1 MRDMFHIGCLFLVFA
16 FLVTRYPSEMP
27 SVASSARAYPSFAAF
42 VELSP
47 STHAARLEAARTS
60 WQVRSQAR
68 IGQLDS
74 DVPLLSETL
83 PPPVVSEV
91 HPFSGYNAE
100 LVAPDANTYSLL
112 PPTAG
117 AEMPEF
123 TIKDMQR
130 PAGGALELQD
140 RQAFSKDQMLA
151 IEDYKTLKEI
161 MR

>member
-1 MRDMFHIGCLFLVFA
+1 MRDVLHIGCLFLVFA

-27 SVASSARAYPSFAAF
+27 SVADSARAYPSFAAF

-47 STHAARLEAARTS
+47 SAHAARLAAARTS

-83 PPPVVSEV
+83 PPPVVPEV
-91 HPFSGYNAE
+91 HPFAGNGAE
-100 LVAPDANTYSLL
+100 LVAPDANTYSFL

-117 AEMPEF
+117 AEMPDF
-123 TIKDMQR
+123 AIKGLQR

-140 RQAFSKDQMLA
+140 RRAFGKDQMLA
-151 IEDYKTLKEI
+151 IEDYETLKEI

>member
-1 MRDMFHIGCLFLVFA
+1 MRDVLHIGGLFLVFA

-27 SVASSARAYPSFAAF
+27 SVVDSVRTSPSFAAF

-47 STHAARLEAARTS
+47 LAHAARLEAARTS

-83 PPPVVSEV
+83 PPPVVPEV
-91 HPFSGYNAE
+91 HPFAGNGAE
-100 LVAPDANTYSLL
+100 LVAPDANTYSFL

-117 AEMPEF
+117 AEMPDF
-123 TIKDMQR
+123 AIKGLQR

-140 RQAFSKDQMLA
+140 RRAFGKDQMLA
-151 IEDYKTLKEI
+151 IEDYETLKEI